1 MIGLTLLT
9 RKKLNSRSVAN
20 WRHRENDDTPMYWIR
35 RTIKSVLFRCYKIC
49 FTHVIIVLHVLHTLC
64 VYFTKE
70 GPVRL
75 KFPILKSVTI
85 SFAFKRS
92 RKVFL
97 FSRYLEQINCKISWN
112 KLPAKQNWIIHSLI
126 YKYMN
131 QVLLIAFT
139 YLANWLD
146 TFSIWHV

>member
-9 RKKLNSRSVAN
+9 RKKLNSQSVAN
-20 WRHRENDDTPMYWIR
+20 WRHRENDDTPMYWIW
-35 RTIKSVLFRCYKIC
+35 RTIKSFLLCRYKIC
-49 FTHVIIVLHVLHTLC
+49 FTHVIIFFHVLHPLC
-64 VYFTKE
+64 VYFTKK

-75 KFPILKSVTI
+75 KFPNLKSVTV
-85 SFAFKRS
+85 SFAFKQS

-112 KLPAKQNWIIHSLI
+112 KLPAKQNWIINSLI

-139 YLANWLD
+139 YLANWLG
-146 TFSIWHV
+146 TFSICHV